1 MTKEASRAVRLCGTE
16 RTDPPTRLLNAGA
29 LSVELDNGALR
40 YVCMGEVEVLRAIAF
55 LVRDENWGTYTPAI
69 DALAIDEG
77 ADGFSV
83 TYRATCSDAKQ
94 TLVYDARITGRPD
107 GSLDF
112 EVVADPQT
120 DILTNRT
127 GFVVLHPIDGVAGQP
142 VKVLHVD
149 GREEMARF
157 PDLIDPT
164 QPFYDI
170 RALSHEMAPGV
181 RATCTMEGDAFEME
195 DQRNWSDASY
205 KTYVRPLA
213 LPWPYT
219 LPKGEKVTQAV
230 RLRFDGHVRAAASE
244 AGPSHVTLA
253 FDGGTGGTLPDIGL
267 GVPMEEARH
276 AVAVSRLVKR
286 MAPRWLVCNLDL
298 RKDGWRDAVGACQAL
313 GEAVGAEI
321 TLEIVTKGTMDPAGE
336 LAPVAEAVR
345 AAGLAPVSVAVFPA
359 QDLRSV
365 LPGSPWPEVPAPE
378 EICRAARAA
387 FPGVKL
393 GGGMYSY
400 FTELNRKRPLAD
412 KLDYVTHTTCPI
424 VHAADDRSVME
435 TLECLPHIIRSTR
448 SFVGDAA
455 YRVGPSSIGCR
466 DNPYGKS
473 APLNPDNG
481 RVCLT
486 RVDPRQRGLFNA
498 AWTLAYVAAFARGG
512 IEAIAMGAPT
522 GPFGHIYR
530 RQDHDQPYFDD
541 AAVQTVYPSFH
552 VLAGLAPHSGAR
564 LVGTSVSRKG
574 IVEALAYVAG
584 GLTTLWLAN
593 LTAEPVTV
601 ELTAISLEGARPVIL
616 DVRSFEPAS
625 VNPDFLDAAGQ
636 SLDGQSIA
644 LDAYAVASI
653 SGIATGQ

>member
-16 RTDPPTRLLNAGA
+16 RTDPPTRLLQAGA

-40 YVCMGEVEVLRAIAF
+40 YVRMGEAEVLRAIAF
-55 LVRDENWGTYTPAI
+55 LVRDENWGTYTPVI
-69 DALAIDEG
+69 DDLAIDES

-107 GSLDF
+107 GNLDF
-112 EVVADPQT
+112 DVVAEPQT

-127 GFVVLHPIDGVAGQP
+127 GFVVLHPIEGIAGQP
-142 VKVLHVD
+142 VKVRHVD
-149 GREEMARF
+149 GREENARF
-157 PDLIDPT
+157 PQLIDPA

-170 RALSHEMAPGV
+170 RALSHEIVPGV
-181 RATCTMEGDAFEME
+181 WATCTMEGDAFEME

-219 LPKGEKVTQAV
+219 LPKGEEVTQAV
-230 RLRFDGHVRAAASE
+230 RLRFDGRVPAAA
-244 AGPSHVTLA
+244 AGTGPSQVTLA
-253 FDGGTGGTLPDIGL
+253 FDAETGGTLPDIGI
-267 GVPMEEARH
+267 GVPMEEAGH
-276 AVAVSRLVKR
+276 ALAVSQLVKR
-286 MAPRWLVCNLDL
+286 MAPKWLVCNLDL
-298 RKDGWRDAVGACQAL
+298 RGDGWREAIDAYRELAEL
-313 GEAVGAEI
+313 VGAEI
-321 TLEIVTKGTMDPAGE
+321 ALEIVTQGTMDPGGE
-336 LAPVAEAVR
+336 LAPVAEAVK
-345 AAGLAPVSVAVFPA
+345 AAGLVPASVAVFPA

-365 LPGSPWPEVPAPE
+365 LPGSPWPEVPGQE

-412 KLDYVTHTTCPI
+412 NLDYVTHTTCPI

-448 SFVGDAA
+448 SFIGDTV
-455 YRVGPSSIGCR
+455 YRVGPSAIGCR

-530 RQDHDQPYFDD
+530 RQDHAQPYFDD
-541 AAVQTVYPSFH
+541 AAVQTAYPSFH

-574 IVEALAYVAG
+574 IVEALAFVADG
-584 GLTTLWLAN
+584 RAMLWLAN

-601 ELTAISLEGARPVIL
+601 ALPAISRDGARLVVL
-616 DVRSFEPAS
+616 DANSFEAAS
-625 VNPDFLDAAGQ
+625 TNFDFLAAADQ
-636 SLDGQSIA
+636 TLEGQSIA

-653 SGIATGQ
+653 SGIAAGQ

>member
-1 MTKEASRAVRLCGTE
+1 MTKEASRAVKLCGTE
-16 RTDPPTRLLNAGA
+16 RTDPPTRLLKAGA

-40 YVCMGEVEVLRAIAF
+40 YVRMGDAEVLRAIAF

-69 DALAIDEG
+69 DDLLIDER

-83 TYRATCSDAKQ
+83 TYQATCSDAKQ
-94 TLVYDARITGRPD
+94 TLVYEARITGRPD

-127 GFVVLHPIDGVAGQP
+127 GFVVLHPIEGVAGQP

-149 GREEMARF
+149 GRQENACF
-157 PDLIDPT
+157 PDSIDPV

-170 RALSHEMAPGV
+170 RALSHEIVPGV
-181 RATCTMEGDAFEME
+181 WATCTMEGDAFEME

-219 LPKGEKVTQAV
+219 LTRGEKVTQAV
-230 RLRFDGHVRAAASE
+230 RLRFEGRVPAT
-244 AGPSHVTLA
+244 AGGTEPSHVTLA
-253 FDGGTGGTLPDIGL
+253 FDGGTGTTLPDIGL
-267 GVPMEEARH
+267 GVAMEEAGH
-276 AVAVSRLVKR
+276 ALAVSQLVKR
-286 MAPRWLVCNLDL
+286 MALRWLVCNLDL
-298 RKDGWRDAVGACQAL
+298 RSDGWR
-313 GEAVGAEI
+313 EAVEAYRKLAEAAGADI
-321 TLEIVTKGTMDPAGE
+321 ALEIVTQGTMDPAGE
-336 LAPVAEAVR
+336 LRPVAETVK
-345 AAGLAPVSVAVFPA
+345 AAGLDPASIAVFPA

-365 LPGSPWPEVPAPE
+365 LPGSPWPEVPAQE

-387 FPGVKL
+387 FPAVKL

-412 KLDYVTHTTCPI
+412 RLDYVTHTTCPI

-435 TLECLPHIIRSTR
+435 TLECLPHIIWSTR
-448 SFVGDAA
+448 GFIGDTA
-455 YRVGPSSIGCR
+455 YRVGPSAIGCR

-498 AWTLAYVAAFARGG
+498 AWSLAYVAAFARGG
-512 IEAIAMGAPT
+512 IEAVAMGAPT

-530 RQDHDQPYFDD
+530 RQDHAQPYFDEAASD
-541 AAVQTVYPSFH
+541 AVYPSFH

-564 LVGTSVSRKG
+564 LVRTSLSRKG
-574 IVEALAYVAG
+574 TVEALAFVADG
-584 GLTTLWLAN
+584 ATTLWLAN
-593 LTAEPVTV
+593 LTAEPVSV
-601 ELTAISLEGARPVIL
+601 ELPAGSFEGARLAVL
-616 DVRSFEPAS
+616 DADSFEPAS
-625 VNPDFLDAAGQ
+625 VSPDFLEAAAR
-636 SLDGQSIA
+636 SVDDRSIA

-653 SGIATGQ
+653 SGVTAGP

>member
-16 RTDPPTRLLNAGA
+16 RTDPPTRLLKAGA

-40 YVCMGEVEVLRAIAF
+40 YVRMGEIEVLRGVAF

-69 DALAIDEG
+69 DDLVIDEG
-77 ADGFSV
+77 ADGFLV
-83 TYRATCSDAKQ
+83 TYRAICSDAKQ
-94 TLVYDARITGRPD
+94 TLVYDARISGRPD
-107 GSLDF
+107 GSLGF
-112 EVVADPQT
+112 EVVADPRT

-149 GREEMARF
+149 GRAESARF

-170 RALSHEMAPGV
+170 RALSHEIAPGV
-181 RATCTMEGDAFEME
+181 WATCTMEGDAFEME

-219 LPKGEKVTQAV
+219 LPKGEKVAQAV
-230 RLRFDGHVRAAASE
+230 RLRFEGRVPAAASG
-244 AGPSHVTLA
+244 AGPSDITLKFENLTA
-253 FDGGTGGTLPDIGL
+253 GTLPDIGL
-267 GVPMEEARH
+267 GVPMEEASH
-276 AVAVSRLVKR
+276 ALAVSRLLKR

-298 RKDGWRDAVGACQAL
+298 REDGWRDAIGSYRRLA
-313 GEAVGAEI
+313 EAVGADV
-321 TLEIVTKGTMDPAGE
+321 TLEIVTKGAMDPEAE
-336 LAPVAEAVR
+336 LTPGAAAVR
-345 AAGLAPVSVAVFPA
+345 AAGLAPASVAVFPA

-365 LPGSPWPEVPAPE
+365 LPGSPWPEVPGQE
-378 EICRAARAA
+378 EICRATRAV

-412 KLDYVTHTTCPI
+412 RLDYVTHTTCPI

-448 SFVGDAA
+448 GFIGDTA
-455 YRVGPSSIGCR
+455 YRVGPSAIGCR

-512 IEAIAMGAPT
+512 IEAVAMGAPT

-530 RQDHDQPYFDD
+530 RQDHAQPYFDE

-552 VLAGLAPHSGAR
+552 VLAGLAPQSGAR

-574 IVEALAYVAG
+574 IVEALAFVADG
-584 GLTTLWLAN
+584 RATLWLAN
-593 LTAEPVTV
+593 LTPDPVIV
-601 ELTAISLEGARPVIL
+601 ELPAIGLDGARAVVL
-616 DVRSFEPAS
+616 DANSFEPAS
-625 VNPDFLDAAGQ
+625 VNPDYLDATGH
-636 SLDGQSIA
+636 SLADRSVA

-653 SGIATGQ
+653 SGIAAGQ

>member
-1 MTKEASRAVRLCGTE
+1 MAKEASRPVKLCGTE
-16 RTDPPTRLLNAGA
+16 KTDPPTRLLQAGT

-40 YVCMGEVEVLRAIAF
+40 YVRMGGVEVLRGIAF
-55 LVRDENWGTYTPAI
+55 LVRDENWGTYTPTI
-69 DALAIDEG
+69 DDLAVDESG
-77 ADGFSV
+77 EGFSV

-107 GSLDF
+107 GNLDF
-112 EVVADPQT
+112 DVVAEPQT

-127 GFVVLHPIDGVAGQP
+127 GFVVLHPIEGIAGQP

-149 GREEMARF
+149 GREENARF
-157 PDLIDPT
+157 PELIDPA

-170 RALSHEMAPGV
+170 RALSHEIVPGV
-181 RATCTMEGDAFEME
+181 WATCTMEGDAFEME

-219 LPKGEKVTQAV
+219 VPKGEKVTQAV
-230 RLRFDGHVRAAASE
+230 RLRFDGRVPAAA
-244 AGPSHVTLA
+244 AGTGPSQVTLA
-253 FDGGTGGTLPDIGL
+253 FDAKTGGTLPDIGI
-267 GVPMEEARH
+267 GVPMEEAGH
-276 AVAVSRLVKR
+276 ALAVSQLVKG
-286 MAPRWLVCNLDL
+286 MAPRWLIGNLDL
-298 RKDGWRDAVGACQAL
+298 RRDDWRETIDAYQKL
-313 GEAVGAEI
+313 GESVGAEVA
-321 TLEIVTKGTMDPAGE
+321 LEIVTQGTLDPAGE
-336 LAPVAEAVR
+336 LAPVAEAVKT
-345 AAGLAPVSVAVFPA
+345 AGLAPASVAVFPA

-365 LPGSPWPEVPAPE
+365 LPGSPWPEVPGQE
-378 EICRAARAA
+378 EICLAARAA

-448 SFVGDAA
+448 SFIGDTG
-455 YRVGPSSIGCR
+455 YRVGPSAIGCR

-512 IEAIAMGAPT
+512 IAAVAMGAPT

-530 RQDHDQPYFDD
+530 RQDHAQPYFDEAD
-541 AAVQTVYPSFH
+541 SQTVYPSFH
-552 VLAGLAPHSGAR
+552 VVAGLAPHSGAR
-564 LVGTSVSRKG
+564 LVGTSLSRKG
-574 IVEALAYVAG
+574 IVEALAIVAG
-584 GLTTLWLAN
+584 GRATLWLAN

-601 ELTAISLEGARPVIL
+601 DLPATAVEGARLATL
-616 DVRSFEPAS
+616 DAGSFESAS
-625 VNPDFLDAAGQ
+625 VNPDFLGAAGQ
-636 SLDGQSIA
+636 SLDGQSVA

-653 SGIATGQ
+653 SGIAIGH

>member
-1 MTKEASRAVRLCGTE
+1 MAKEVSRAVRLCGTD

-40 YVCMGEVEVLRAIAF
+40 YVRMGEIEVLRGIAF

-69 DALAIDEG
+69 DDLAIDEG
-77 ADGFSV
+77 TDGFSV

-94 TLVYDARITGRPD
+94 TIVYDARITARPD

-112 EVVADPQT
+112 EVVADPRT
-120 DILTNRT
+120 DVLTNRT
-127 GFVVLHPIDGVAGQP
+127 GFVVLHPIDGIAGQP

-149 GREEMARF
+149 GRQEDARF
-157 PDLIDPT
+157 PDLIDPA

-170 RALSHEMAPGV
+170 RALSHEIAPGV
-181 RATCTMEGDAFEME
+181 WATCGMEGDAFEME

-213 LPWPYT
+213 RPWPYT

-230 RLRFDGHVRAAASE
+230 RLRFEGRVPAAA
-244 AGPSHVTLA
+244 AGSGSSHVALT
-253 FDGGTGGTLPDIGL
+253 FDAGAVGTLPDIGI
-267 GVPMEEARH
+267 GVPMGEASH
-276 AVAVSRLVKR
+276 ALAASQLVKR
-286 MAPRWLVCNLDL
+286 MGPRWLACNLDL
-298 RKDGWRDAVGACQAL
+298 RHDGWREAIGSYREL
-313 GEAVGAEI
+313 GETVATEI
-321 TLEIVTKGTMDPAGE
+321 ALEIVTQSAMDPAGE

-345 AAGLAPVSVAVFPA
+345 AAGLAPAAIAVFPA

-365 LPGSPWPEVPAPE
+365 LPGSPWPEVPSQE
-378 EICRAARAA
+378 DIVRAARAA

-393 GGGMYSY
+393 GGGMFSY
-400 FTELNRKRPLAD
+400 FTELNRKRPLAGQ
-412 KLDYVTHTTCPI
+412 LDYVTHTTCPI

-448 SFVGDAA
+448 GFIGDTA
-455 YRVGPSSIGCR
+455 YRIGPSAIGCR

-486 RVDPRQRGLFNA
+486 QVDPRQRGLFNA

-512 IEAIAMGAPT
+512 IEAVAVGAPT

-530 RQDHDQPYFDD
+530 RQDHAQPYFDEVGPQ
-541 AAVQTVYPSFH
+541 AVYPSFH
-552 VLAGLAPHSGAR
+552 VLAGLAPNSGAR
-564 LVGTSVSRKG
+564 LVGTSLSKAGTVA
-574 IVEALAYVAG
+574 ALAFAAEG
-584 GLTTLWLAN
+584 GATLWLAN
-593 LTAEPVTV
+593 LTAAPATV
-601 ELTAISLEGARPVIL
+601 DLAATTLDGARLVIL
-616 DVRSFEPAS
+616 DAGSFDAAS
-625 VNPDFLDAAGQ
+625 TNPDFLGAAGQ

-653 SGIATGQ
+653 SGIAIGQ